1 MKLSKKLVTE
11 FVKVTNT
18 TEKTKAET
26 TVYGTI
32 VKNGDSTYAQ
42 LDGSD
47 VLTPVSTTTDTQNGD
62 RVTVLIKNHT
72 ATVTGNI
79 TSPAARTDDVQQI
92 GGDVASITEE
102 NLTLSGKLTA
112 AQADIENLKTDK
124 LSANEAQLTYATIT
138 NLDAANAEIDNLE
151 ATHAA
156 FETATAQNFEA
167 MDAKINNLVV
177 GELETVYANIDFS
190 NIGKA
195 AMEYLYSQSG
205 LIENVVVS
213 DGTITG
219 NLVGVTIKGDL
230 IEGNTVVADKL
241 VIKGQN
247 GLYYKLNTDGESI
260 EAEQTEYNSLNGS
273 VITAKSITATKI
285 SVDDLVA
292 FDATIGGFTITSSE
306 LYSGVKESVGNTTR
320 GIYLGK
326 DGQMAV
332 GDSQSFFKYYKD
344 TDGSYKLEIA
354 LNGNPL
360 DSAIDDASKTATN
373 FLGYDEVNGLQ
384 LGNRSSGAWSGF
396 RTQTTSSAFNILD
409 SIGSVL
415 ASYGAKLI
423 ELGKNATDA
432 VIRLCGGKGQIE
444 YTSSDDETDN
454 YLQISAEKLR
464 LKSESMTSVYS
475 TSLNSSGVLEKS
487 AVNVSPNSV
496 YIYSGNSNISATPEV
511 MSISTPGKLTI
522 NSASIED
529 SYGQFLS
536 VVEGSSGIWSYKK
549 WSNGSVELWGTY
561 TVSGLGCNTK
571 LGDAMYRTD
580 AISMTAFPFSV
591 YTPNLTASY
600 ESDGYGGILWA
611 TSTTTQQ
618 GPPSYYLLRPTSA
631 TIVSGKI
638 NFHVFGKWTT

>member
-18 TEKTKAET
+18 TEKAKTES

-32 VKNGDSTYAQ
+32 VKNGNSTYAQ

-92 GGDVASITEE
+92 GEDV
-102 NLTLSGKLTA
+102 
-112 AQADIENLKTDK
+112 D
-124 LSANEAQLTYATIT
+124 TIT
-138 NLDAANAEIDNLE
+138 N
-151 ATHAA
+151 
-156 FETATAQNFEA
+156 F
-167 MDAKINNLVV
+167 LV
-177 GELETVYANIDFS
+177 
-190 NIGKA
+190 
-195 AMEYLYSQSG
+195 
-205 LIENVVVS
+205 
-213 DGTITG
+213 
-219 NLVGVTIKGDL
+219 
-230 IEGNTVVADKL
+230 
-241 VIKGQN
+241 
-247 GLYYKLNTDGESI
+247 
-260 EAEQTEYNSLNGS
+260 
-273 VITAKSITATKI
+273 
-285 SVDDLVA
+285 
-292 FDATIGGFTITSSE
+292 
-306 LYSGVKESVGNTTR
+306 
-320 GIYLGK
+320 
-326 DGQMAV
+326 
-332 GDSQSFFKYYKD
+332 
-344 TDGSYKLEIA
+344 
-354 LNGNPL
+354 
-360 DSAIDDASKTATN
+360 
-373 FLGYDEVNGLQ
+373 YDESNGLQ
-384 LGNRSSGAWSGF
+384 IGNRSDGAWIGF

-409 SIGSVL
+409 SVGSIL

-423 ELGKNATDA
+423 ELGKNAADV
-432 VIRLCGGKGQIE
+432 VIRLCGGKGRIE
-444 YTSSDDETDN
+444 YASSDDETGN

-464 LKSESMTSVYS
+464 LKSESTTSVYS
-475 TSLNSSGVLEKS
+475 ASLNSSGVLEKS

-522 NSASIED
+522 NSESIED

-549 WSNGSVELWGTY
+549 WSNGSVELWGSY
-561 TVSGLGCNTK
+561 TVSGLGCDTK
-571 LGDAMYRTD
+571 LGDTMYRTD
-580 AISMTAFPFSV
+580 AISITAFPFSV
-591 YTPNLTASY
+591 YAPNLTASY